1 MDKGYSKTTFTT
13 STSFD
18 IKALPFKFILFA
30 YTLADQRVLFEYFS
44 LETFIILFRAEQID
58 ES

>member
-1 MDKGYSKTTFTT
+1 M
-13 STSFD
+13 
-18 IKALPFKFILFA
+18 KALPFKFILFA
-30 YTLADQRVLFEYFS
+30 YTLADQCVLFEKFS